1 MRKILNITT
10 VLVLILLCSCTKE
23 ESYNPYVDSIVGTW
37 TIYQY
42 QTITNGK
49 VSSAVPTAGTMLFDA
64 KGKLYYDGI
73 YNYSVN
79 GNDLVIRQGDKKDIA
94 SIVFLNES
102 DMILDFGYSTEIER
116 RYLKKTE

>member
-1 MRKILNITT
+1 
-10 VLVLILLCSCTKE
+10 
-23 ESYNPYVDSIVGTW
+23 
-37 TIYQY
+37 
-42 QTITNGK
+42 
-49 VSSAVPTAGTMLFDA
+49 MLFDA

-94 SIVFLNES
+94 SIVFLNET